1 MKWRDN
7 FFSALAN
14 ISLAKVRSMLT
25 VLGILIGTASV
36 VALLLS
42 GQLASEH
49 ALAQFKVLGTN
60 LLSIQIQQSNN
71 AAGGHD
77 SAQLTIPQAIN
88 SITADPDLTLVAPY
102 IVSYSSVSYDDHQLD
117 AVTIGATETFSTAL
131 KIQLQ
136 SGRFISVLDKQQNF
150 AVIGAQ
156 IAQQL
161 QKFGVLN
168 PIGKQIPLNN
178 SVFTIVGVMQ
188 PWTENSFFSENIDN
202 CIVIPLQNL
211 MNSGTQQNINNILY
225 QFQGAQIDIDKVQTT
240 LTQYFQTFFPHA
252 TLFIHSPQQIITGMK
267 EQSKTFTL
275 LLGVI
280 GSISLVVGGIG
291 VMNMM
296 LVSVM
301 QRRLEIGIRRAVGAR
316 RSDILELFLFESV
329 VLSLIGGIVGIA
341 VGIATA
347 FIISFT
353 AHWQFHI
360 YWFPPTIGFL
370 VSTMVGIICGF
381 YPATQAAKLDPI
393 LVLQN

>member
-7 FFSALAN
+7 FISALAN
-14 ISLAKVRSMLT
+14 ISLAKVRSALT

-88 SITADPDLTLVAPY
+88 SISADSDLTLVAPY
-102 IVSYSSVSYDDHQLD
+102 IISYSSISYNGHPLN
-117 AVTIGATETFSTAL
+117 AAIIGATETFPVAL

-136 SGRFISVLDKQQNF
+136 SGRFISILDKQQNF

-161 QKFGVLN
+161 QKLGILN
-168 PIGKQIPLNN
+168 PIGQQIPINN
-178 SVFTIVGVMQ
+178 SVFTIVGIMQ
-188 PWTENSFFSENIDN
+188 PWTDNSFFSESIDN

-225 QFQGAQIDIDKVQTT
+225 QFQGTQIDINKVQTA
-240 LTQYFQTFFPHA
+240 LTQYFQAFFPNA
-252 TLFIHSPQQIITGMK
+252 TLFIHSPQQIIAGMK

-280 GSISLVVGGIG
+280 GSISLIVGGIG

-329 VLSLIGGIVGIA
+329 VLSLLGGIIGIFVG
-341 VGIATA
+341 VATA
-347 FIISFT
+347 YIISLS
-353 AHWQFHI
+353 AHWQFHL

-370 VSTMVGIICGF
+370 VSTIVGIICGF

-393 LVLQN
+393 LILQN